1 MGSNPPSPNAP
12 GTRLDPLDQ
21 QARAFL
27 AAGKWRKAR
36 DEFKELCKVDR
47 ARFLPLLIQ
56 ANLGLARDMAGK
68 GQTAEA
74 TQVLAYLKTIAQPAD
89 WKPLELQLAL
99 KTGAAS
105 GAGAEILGLL
115 SAAGPGVGE
124 ADRWRLADQL
134 VVAFAPAPASA
145 PAEEAVARDLA
156 AIHQA
161 LRALGGSQF
170 EALQESLRP
179 VSQQSPFHHWKLW
192 LKGLAAYYRGDSAK
206 AARFFGELPAGSVP
220 ALAAEPLLLLLE
232 KTQPGIPRPKPNE
245 AALARLCQWL
255 GTPSLARTLV
265 QSQKAWQARNPV
277 EAYLEIGEA
286 WPKAF
291 PAVEA
296 GWAGA
301 LTDFFFKCSF
311 QLRSQEFDD
320 FLNFLEDLCET
331 NNPNLVERCL
341 ALQHACLFGC
351 TTLPASL
358 FEEYW
363 RKFLELRRQLWGANA
378 RLDSQALAWLGAQLA
393 MPQAPALDPFSFW
406 ERRGSSRP
414 KAAGPAIQALV
425 ESCELD
431 PQNLPAALALC
442 KLYEILRRNSDRNR
456 LLDQLTV
463 RFPQRKE
470 VLVEAGRLCLE
481 RKAFKKGFDYLER
494 ARQLDLLDTSI
505 LDKILAGR
513 LDQAL
518 ANCSPAAS
526 QDKAAKTLA
535 ELEQAEALTT
545 DDPGNFRRSRWLYL
559 ASCSV
564 VAQGFGQEEK
574 SAQLRERALAAAPFR
589 AAVFLALSWL
599 QGEWLPPK
607 ARQNWN
613 SDWKACLKSASLE
626 QGCLLTTL
634 IQDLFARQK
643 NPSQWAF
650 AGKARRLLDFLLAA
664 AGRPCKPETVA
675 RFLTATL
682 PLFGSGGSGNDFER
696 PHQLAIRQA
705 LKQDPRHPLLRLY
718 CVKFPSL
725 GGHYRPLAER
735 EREVRAI
742 LAEAEQRGDS
752 RTADQARTILK
763 EFTPAGRPGPRPFDV
778 PDLED
783 FFNDGIDDGLDD
795 EDLRD
800 DPDDDDGLDAFHP
813 LIPPTV
819 STRLKSR
826 LSAHFDNLPPAK
838 VEEVMSDLLLAI
850 TAPPIARLKLEGKLV
865 RSLPLDL
872 VRALIKELSL
882 EMPAPSPA
890 PAPAPAPIPP
900 QPPPARK
907 KTKLPPP
914 EDPRQ
919 TTLF

>member
-1 MGSNPPSPNAP
+1 MGNQPPSPKAP
-12 GTRLDPLDQ
+12 GTRLDPLDPLEQ

-68 GQTAEA
+68 GQTSEA

-105 GAGAEILGLL
+105 ETSAEILGLL
-115 SAAGPGVGE
+115 SAAGPGAGE

-134 VVAFAPAPASA
+134 VVAFAPAPAAA
-145 PAEEAVARDLA
+145 PAEAAVARDLA

-161 LRALGGSQF
+161 LRALSGSQF

-220 ALAAEPLLLLLE
+220 ALAAEPLLLLLA
-232 KTQPGIPRPKPNE
+232 KTLPGVPRPMPNE

-255 GTPSLARTLV
+255 GTPGLARTLV
-265 QSQKAWQARNPV
+265 QSQKAWQDRGPV
-277 EAYLEIGEA
+277 EAYLRLAEV
-286 WPKAF
+286 WRKAF
-291 PAVEA
+291 PAVDA

-301 LTDFFFKCSF
+301 LTDFFFKCAF
-311 QLRSQEFDD
+311 QLPRDECES
-320 FLNFLEDLCET
+320 FLNFLEDLGESST
-331 NNPNLVERCL
+331 HPVERCL
-341 ALQHACLFGC
+341 ALQHTCLFG
-351 TTLPASL
+351 TAVLPASL
-358 FEEYW
+358 LEQYW
-363 RKFLELRRQLWGANA
+363 REFLYLRSELWGANA

-393 MPQAPALDPFSFW
+393 MPEARAPSPFRFW
-406 ERRGSSRP
+406 QRPGSSAPR
-414 KAAGPAIQALV
+414 AAEPAIQALV
-425 ESCELD
+425 ESGELD
-431 PQNLPAALALC
+431 PENLPAALGLC
-442 KLYEILRRNSDRNR
+442 KLYETLRRTSDRNR

-481 RKAFKKGFDYLER
+481 RKAFKKGLDYLER

-505 LDKILAGR
+505 LDKILGGR
-513 LDQAL
+513 LEQAL
-518 ANCSPAAS
+518 ANCSPATS
-526 QDKAAKTLA
+526 KDKAAKILA

-545 DDPGNFRRSRWLYL
+545 EDPGNFRRGRWLYL
-559 ASCSV
+559 TSCSV
-564 VAQGFGQEEK
+564 LAQGFGQWEK
-574 SAQLRERALAAAPFR
+574 SSQLRERALAAAPFR
-589 AAVFLALSWL
+589 AAVFLALCWL
-599 QGEWLPPK
+599 QDEWLRLE
-607 ARQNWN
+607 ARLNWN
-613 SDWKACLKSASLE
+613 SDWKACLKSANLE
-626 QGCLLTTL
+626 QGCLLATL
-634 IQDLFARQK
+634 IQDLFARLK
-643 NPSQWAF
+643 NVPQWEF
-650 AGKARRLLDFLLAA
+650 KIKARRLFDFLLAA
-664 AGRPCKPETVA
+664 TGRPCHPETVA

-682 PLFGSGGSGNDFER
+682 PLFDNDGSGNVFAQ
-696 PHQLAIRQA
+696 PHRLAIRRA

-718 CVKFPSL
+718 CVKFPSFT
-725 GGHYRPLAER
+725 GRFRRRAGQ
-735 EREVRAI
+735 EREVRSI

-763 EFTPAGRPGPRPFDV
+763 EFTPAGRPGPRPFDIPV
-778 PDLED
+778 PEG
-783 FFNDGIDDGLDD
+783 FFNDGLDDGLDD

-800 DPDDDDGLDAFHP
+800 GPDDDDGRGTFHP
-813 LIPPTV
+813 LIPPMI
-819 STRLKSR
+819 SPRLKS
-826 LSAHFDNLPPAK
+826 LLKSHFENWPLAK
-838 VEEVMSDLLLAI
+838 VEEVMSDLALAV
-850 TAPPIARLKLEGKLV
+850 TASPIERLKLEGKLV
-865 RSLPLDL
+865 RSLPLEL
-872 VRALIKELSL
+872 VRAFIQELSL
-882 EMPAPSPA
+882 PTPAPDPDPDPDPIPA
-890 PAPAPAPIPP
+890 P
-900 QPPPARK
+900 PPPARK
-907 KTKLPPP
+907 KNKPPPP